1 MNKFHGTSYLANY
14 IIGTN
19 FENVLETFTNT
30 TTYVITVNFELCV
43 DLQSHWSSQNTREQR
58 TF

>member
-30 TTYVITVNFELCV
+30 TYVITVDSELCV
-43 DLQSHWSSQNTREQR
+43 DLQSQ
-58 TF
+58 

>member
-43 DLQSHWSSQNTREQR
+43 DLQSQ
-58 TF
+58 